1 MQRIEP
7 TDRRNYTRHRIKQ
20 ISMTGMRGTTGTHG
34 MTGLDLHFTKKFDNA
49 RIILYILLREGQLS
63 YGKFLGLSESEAV
76 P

>member
-1 MQRIEP
+1 
-7 TDRRNYTRHRIKQ
+7 
-20 ISMTGMRGTTGTHG
+20 
-34 MTGLDLHFTKKFDNA
+34 MTGLDLHFTKKIDNA